1 MRKLR
6 RKVFSMSILAILF
19 ISLGFYVSYRIFI
32 KPQKQQSKQLKPLDS
47 SNTVK
52 FISQESIIDKIHETQ
67 KIIPLETDLE
77 ERILIDDSWGDWE
90 VFKKVKGMVF
100 YGKGSYSI
108 DFASIGKNNIVIN
121 NSSNII
127 NITLPKP
134 QIEDIA
140 LYEDKTLYETT
151 TNGLLRFG
159 EIKLSPEENSTICKE
174 VKDKMKEKMLQDDLY
189 ALAENK
195 SQEAVKNILSPLLPN
210 NKTEIIINYQ

>member
-1 MRKLR
+1 MRKLK

-19 ISLGFYVSYRIFI
+19 VSLGFYASYRIFI
-32 KPQKQQSKQLKPLDS
+32 KPQKQQSKQSKPLDS
-47 SNTVK
+47 SNTTK
-52 FISQESIIDKIHETQ
+52 FISQESIVDKIHETQ

-90 VFKKVKGMVF
+90 VFKKVKEIVF

-108 DFASIGKNNIVIN
+108 DFASIDKNNIVIN
-121 NSSNII
+121 NSSNLI

-189 ALAENK
+189 AMAESK

-210 NKTEIIINYQ
+210 SKTEIIINYQ

>member
-1 MRKLR
+1 MRKLK

-19 ISLGFYVSYRIFI
+19 VSLGFYASYRIFI
-32 KPQKQQSKQLKPLDS
+32 KPQNQQSKQLKPLDS
-47 SNTVK
+47 SNTTK
-52 FISQESIIDKIHETQ
+52 FISQESIVDKIHETQ

-108 DFASIGKNNIVIN
+108 DFASIDKNNIVIN

-189 ALAENK
+189 SMAESK

-210 NKTEIIINYQ
+210 SKTEIVINYQ

>member
-1 MRKLR
+1 M
-6 RKVFSMSILAILF
+6 FSMSILAILF
-19 ISLGFYVSYRIFI
+19 VSLGFYASYRIFI
-32 KPQKQQSKQLKPLDS
+32 KPQNQQSKQLKPLDS
-47 SNTVK
+47 SNTTK
-52 FISQESIIDKIHETQ
+52 FISQESIVDKIHETQ

-108 DFASIGKNNIVIN
+108 DFASIDKNNIVIN

-189 ALAENK
+189 SMAESK

-210 NKTEIIINYQ
+210 SKTEIVINYQ

>member
-1 MRKLR
+1 
-6 RKVFSMSILAILF
+6 MSILAILF

-47 SNTVK
+47 SNTTK

-77 ERILIDDSWGDWE
+77 ERILIDDSWGEWE
-90 VFKKVKGMVF
+90 VFKKVKGIVF

-108 DFASIGKNNIVIN
+108 DFASIDKNNIVIN

-174 VKDKMKEKMLQDDLY
+174 VKDKMKEKMLEDDLY
-189 ALAENK
+189 AMAESK
-195 SQEAVKNILSPLLPN
+195 SQEAIKNILSPLLPN
-210 NKTEIIINYQ
+210 SKTEIIINYQ

>member
-1 MRKLR
+1 MRKLK

-19 ISLGFYVSYRIFI
+19 VSLGFYASYRIFI

-47 SNTVK
+47 SNTTK
-52 FISQESIIDKIHETQ
+52 FISQESIVDKIHETQ

-90 VFKKVKGMVF
+90 VFKKVKEIVF

-108 DFASIGKNNIVIN
+108 DFASIDKNNIIIN
-121 NSSNII
+121 NSSNLI

-189 ALAENK
+189 AMAESK

-210 NKTEIIINYQ
+210 SKTEIVINYQ